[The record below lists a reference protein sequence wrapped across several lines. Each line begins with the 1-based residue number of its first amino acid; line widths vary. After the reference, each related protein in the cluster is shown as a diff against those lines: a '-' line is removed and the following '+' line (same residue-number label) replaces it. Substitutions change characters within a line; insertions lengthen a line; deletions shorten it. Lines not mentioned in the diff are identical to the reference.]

1 MAKQKRR
8 FKGGEIPTSSMADIA
23 FLLLIFFLV
32 TTTIDMD
39 KGLGMV
45 LPAEGEE
52 IEINKKNILNCL
64 INSTGNVLLGGEAVD
79 IRNLAKTVRQKI
91 AQNDKLVIS
100 VKAHSA
106 SRYEDYVRVIDQLK
120 QANATRI
127 SIAES
132 DSVSYT
138 HLTLP
143 TKA

>member
-52 IEINKKNILNCL
+52 MEINKKNILNCL
-64 INSTGNVLLGGEAVD
+64 INSTGNVLLGGDAVD
-79 IRNLAKTVRQKI
+79 IKNLAKAVRQKI

-100 VKAHSA
+100 VKAHNA

-132 DSVSYT
+132 D
-138 HLTLP
+138 
-143 TKA
+143 

>member
-1 MAKQKRR
+1 MANKKRR
-8 FKGGEIPTSSMADIA
+8 FKGGAIPTSSMADIA

-64 INSTGNVLLGGEAVD
+64 INSTGNILLGGEVVEV
-79 IRNLAKTVRQKI
+79 RNLSKTVRQKL
-91 AQNDKLVIS
+91 AENDKLIIS
-100 VKAHSA
+100 VKAHKA
-106 SRYEDYVRVIDQLK
+106 SNYLDYVKVIDQLK

-132 DSVSYT
+132 N
-138 HLTLP
+138 
-143 TKA
+143 

>member
-52 IEINKKNILNCL
+52 MEINKKNILNCL
-64 INSTGNVLLGGEAVD
+64 INSTGNALLGGEAVD
-79 IRNLAKTVRQKI
+79 IKNLARAVRQKI

-100 VKAHSA
+100 VKAHNA

-132 DSVSYT
+132 D
-138 HLTLP
+138 
-143 TKA
+143 

>member
-1 MAKQKRR
+1 MAGKRR

-64 INSTGNVLLGGEAVD
+64 INSTGNVLLGGEPVEVK
-79 IRNLAKTVRQKI
+79 NLSQTVRQRI
-91 AQNDKLVIS
+91 AENEKLVIS

-106 SRYEDYVRVIDQLK
+106 ASYMDYVKVIDQLK
-120 QANATRI
+120 MANATRV

-132 DSVSYT
+132 N
-138 HLTLP
+138 
-143 TKA
+143 

>member
-52 IEINKKNILNCL
+52 MEINKKNILNCL

-79 IRNLAKTVRQKI
+79 IKNLARAVRQKI

-100 VKAHSA
+100 VKAHNA

-132 DSVSYT
+132 D
-138 HLTLP
+138 
-143 TKA
+143 